1 MECLPEQHNDNE
13 RTDANITTQISCNGS
28 LELNISMEQL
38 DVLDTRKS
46 MQHEAHSLTLR
57 QYQCTLNRIYF
68 VQSSTYECKYTS
80 TTNG

>member
-46 MQHEAHSLTLR
+46 IHMK
-57 QYQCTLNRIYF
+57 RIALL
-68 VQSSTYECKYTS
+68 
-80 TTNG
+80 